1 MAIRPEDKPPFA
13 RWLTA
18 QRKARAGAGKD
29 GSMTLDE
36 ALAYFETRHGWAL
49 ARSTYASLESGKLL
63 PNAEHYRLL
72 TDLWG
77 TTPEAEPEPEP
88 APNTAPE
95 MFDLLAAMAQQTTV
109 VTALIEELRA
119 ERQERASMADTVTEL
134 RAEIRALAAG
144 LAEALKGS
152 GGGAGPAQ
160 EPSQGGQGGPPPAGK
175 KTPSHA
181 PVTDR

>member
-119 ERQERASMADTVTEL
+119 ERQERASMADTVNGLKEQILTLAAALDATL
-134 RAEIRALAAG
+134 RA
-144 LAEALKGS
+144 
-152 GGGAGPAQ
+152 GGG
-160 EPSQGGQGGPPPAGK
+160 EGGPPPAPTQGGGGAPPPADK
-175 KTPSHA
+175 KPRSHS

>member
-119 ERQERASMADTVTEL
+119 ERQERASMADTVNDLKEQ
-134 RAEIRALAAG
+134 IQALAAG
-144 LAEALKGS
+144 LAEALRA
-152 GGGAGPAQ
+152 GGGEGGP
-160 EPSQGGQGGPPPAGK
+160 PTTPTQGGPGARQPDDK
-175 KTPSHA
+175 KPRSHS